1 LIHLIEVSW
10 SVDMIKIIKILVL
23 LLSLTIISGT
33 ALSSN
38 AIKFSA
44 INSEED
50 VTLTSNDNVKT
61 ETVCF
66 TAHNGVDPVPVTITG
81 TLFHKGVYKPSS
93 KVIIAVHGFVND
105 RRIWDGGSFDPV
117 LEESYARALAN
128 AGYVVITYDR
138 LGYGQSPYLNDPGAG
153 FTITLDNQLGI
164 LKEIIAQ
171 IKDGSYKEGYKEG
184 MCSSGTSAGIRFKK
198 DPILIGHSGGA
209 SLIESYAGLYHDV
222 SAIIPMAYSSV
233 GLNDEFMTDIIN
245 GWIVPEIGTYPNLKD
260 YVTMF
265 PPNPEGHVSEKC
277 VDYFFDKSGAY
288 KSIYNNYC
296 ANQNLIPSPSGE
308 YLSAFEFWGKTH
320 DRIKTIEKKLPVLLV
335 FADNDRLFG
344 DTQSLEVEYWR
355 QNCNCDLSI
364 IEQTKSGHMLML
376 HKSNKAAISAIIDWL
391 GSHGL

>member
-1 LIHLIEVSW
+1 
-10 SVDMIKIIKILVL
+10 MIKIIKILVL

-33 ALSSN
+33 ALASN
-38 AIKFSA
+38 AIKL
-44 INSEED
+44 NSEED

-61 ETVCF
+61 KTICF

-105 RRIWDGGSFDPV
+105 RRIWDGGSFDPDP
-117 LEESYARALAN
+117 EGSYARALAN

-138 LGYGQSPYLNDPGAG
+138 LGYGQSPYSGSG
-153 FTITLDNQLGI
+153 FMITLDNQLGI
-164 LKEIIAQ
+164 LSEIIAQ
-171 IKDGSYKEGYKEG
+171 IKDGSYTKG
-184 MCSSGTSAGIRFKK
+184 MCSSGTPAGFGFEN

-209 SLIESYAGLYHDV
+209 SLIESYAGLNHDV

-233 GLNDEFMTDIIN
+233 GLNGEFINDIIN
-245 GWIVPEIGTYPNLKD
+245 GWIVPEIAKGND

-265 PPNPEGHVSEKC
+265 PPNPNGPVSKKC
-277 VDYFFDKSGAY
+277 IDYFFYKSGAY
-288 KSIYNNYC
+288 PSIYNNYC

-320 DRIKTIEKKLPVLLV
+320 ERIKTIEENLPVLLV
-335 FADNDRLFG
+335 FADNDRLFS

-355 QNCNCDLSI
+355 QNCNCDLGI

-376 HKSNKAAISAIIDWL
+376 HKSNEATISAVIDWL
-391 GSHGL
+391 GSHGLCPYSKCN